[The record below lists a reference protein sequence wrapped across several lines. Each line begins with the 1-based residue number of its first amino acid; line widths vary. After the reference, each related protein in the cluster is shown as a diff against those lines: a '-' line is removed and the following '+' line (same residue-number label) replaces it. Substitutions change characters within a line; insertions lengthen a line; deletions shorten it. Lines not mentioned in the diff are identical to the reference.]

1 MGFLSFLE
9 RGYIVPN
16 LRTPILRES
25 GMPTDTSGMKWL
37 KQQLLTQKQ
46 KDGMQFFIALSL
58 GRQTCPLSF

>member
-9 RGYIVPN
+9 KDYIVPN

-25 GMPTDTSGMKWL
+25 GMPTDTSGTKWL

-46 KDGMQFFIALSL
+46 KDGMQFLIAFSL
-58 GRQTCPLSF
+58 GRLSYLLSS